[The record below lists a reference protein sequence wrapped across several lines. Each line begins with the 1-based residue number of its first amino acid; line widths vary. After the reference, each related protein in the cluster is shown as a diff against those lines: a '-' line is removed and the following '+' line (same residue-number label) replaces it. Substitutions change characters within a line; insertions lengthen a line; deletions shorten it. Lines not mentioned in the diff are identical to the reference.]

1 MGCPR
6 RVPGP
11 PTAPLPTGPVRKSPE
26 ETPEDDAAL
35 VAGLLAR
42 REDAVAAYVERYRSL
57 FHHCIGQ
64 FESDATAREDLY
76 QDLLW
81 YALERLSQGSY
92 DPEKGSFGTWL
103 YRVAWCRCVDR
114 KRQGGARRQLP
125 VQQLNAEEAARDQR
139 HPGQGPGDEVGRE
152 EIGKLVRAALVKL
165 EPEDRALLELRI
177 VEGQI
182 LPAIAVELSIS
193 LEQVKYRLK
202 RASQNLRRA
211 LLEHLP
217 RAEVVE

>member
-1 MGCPR
+1 M
-6 RVPGP
+6 
-11 PTAPLPTGPVRKSPE
+11 
-26 ETPEDDAAL
+26 EDAEL

-42 REDAVAAYVERYRSL
+42 REDAVAAYSERYRSL

-64 FESDATAREDLY
+64 FESDPSAREDLY

-92 DPEKGSFGTWL
+92 NPEKGSFGTWL

-114 KRQGGARRQLP
+114 KRQLGARRQLP
-125 VQQLNAEEAARDQR
+125 IQQLNAEEAARDQR
-139 HPGQGPGDEVGRE
+139 DPRSGPGEQVSRD
-152 EIGKLVRAALVKL
+152 EIGRLVRAALVKL
-165 EPEDRALLELRI
+165 DPEDRALLELRI
-177 VEGQI
+177 IEGQI
-182 LPAIAVELSIS
+182 LPAIAAELSITI
-193 LEQVKYRLK
+193 EQVKYRLK

-217 RAEVVE
+217 RTESVE